1 MKRIAEEDLLHVLKH
16 TESIMDALRNKNIFI
31 TGATGF
37 FGKWLLESFLFINKH
52 LSLNATITALSRNP
66 EAFLVKYPFYKNE
79 ESISFVKGDIQTFEF
94 PSKTFEFII
103 HAATDA
109 DAKLNEEN
117 PLLML
122 DTIIMGTNNILNFA
136 KMQPLESFLLT
147 SSGAIYGRQPAYIE
161 HIKEE
166 ESYPVN
172 INDRDSAYAEGKRI
186 AELYCSA
193 YHKHYQL
200 PVKIARCFAFVG
212 PHLSLDKHFA
222 IGNFILNALKGEDI
236 TIKGDGS
243 AYRSYLYAA
252 DLTIWLWNILLKGKI
267 NTPYN
272 VGSDFSLSIKETAEH
287 VARRFNSSIDLR
299 ILETPSG
306 KPVHRYVPDVIKA
319 KTDLNLEIYFD
330 IDQSIDR
337 TVQFY
342 KDVVLHVE

>member
-16 TESIMDALRNKNIFI
+16 TESIAGALKNKNIFI

-37 FGKWLLESFLFINKH
+37 FGKWLLESFIYLNEK
-52 LSLNATITALSRNP
+52 LSLNATIYALSRNP
-66 EAFLVKYPFYKNE
+66 EAFLEKYPFYKT
-79 ESISFVKGDIQTFEF
+79 ESSVTFIKGDVQNFTFPNGAF
-94 PSKTFEFII
+94 QFII

-109 DAKLNEEN
+109 DSKLNDEN
-117 PLLML
+117 PLLMI
-122 DTIIMGTNNILNFA
+122 DTIVMGTKHILNFA

-147 SSGAIYGRQPAYIE
+147 SSGAVYGRQPDYVE

-166 ESYPVN
+166 ESYPLN
-172 INDRDSAYAEGKRI
+172 INDRDSAYGEGKRI

-236 TIKGDGS
+236 IIKGDGS

-252 DLTIWLWNILLKGKI
+252 DLTIWLWNLLLKGKI

-272 VGSDFSLSIKETAEH
+272 IGSDFSLNIKETAER
-287 VARRFNSSIDLR
+287 VATRFNNTIDVR
-299 ILETPSG
+299 ILGKPSG

-330 IDQSIDR
+330 IDYSIDR

-342 KDVVLHVE
+342 KDSI